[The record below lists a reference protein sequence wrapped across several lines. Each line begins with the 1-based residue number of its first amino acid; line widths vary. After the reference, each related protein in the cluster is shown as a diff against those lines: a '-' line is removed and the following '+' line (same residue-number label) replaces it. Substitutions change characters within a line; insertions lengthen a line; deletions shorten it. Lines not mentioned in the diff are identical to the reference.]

1 MRSLAGATM
10 ILVRQVKRFGKPVT
24 LALWVVLLMAFA
36 LVSAIALFP
45 GTFRPAPENASGKEP
60 AETAARLTAAT
71 AARIQAESRNPRPM
85 PAIVAAPRPLTMLRR
100 PEPVGEPPTPP
111 EGYEFAVHH
120 GEMARAPLEGVYPD
134 RPDEDEKPP
143 PWMDSPNAVDAL
155 VRQAARADRD
165 WSFGWI
171 WLASGAK
178 AHELRPGLRRLGGE
192 VLGDSGRLV
201 RARLPGDRGRLKAL
215 LALKAVG
222 AVGAVPAKLK
232 QPAPLAPLGQE
243 QIPVFVTLM
252 ADDPDG
258 RWRRALERLGAVVG
272 RFDADIRAYTAT
284 IPHAAIGAIVEADFV
299 LAVEPVGIVEAAHDT
314 AIPAMGADA
323 LRTWRSPGIFRGG
336 GASVPI
342 GIMDSGLNINHLD
355 ISSNRNSICGANFIS
370 VERRLED
377 LDLWVDRNQHGTHTT
392 GTFAGNG
399 FADPRFA
406 GMAPSVRDI
415 RFAKALDRTG
425 AGGSDIIVRAMD
437 FLAMATACA
446 YAGPPGLPVRPLI
459 VNASLSMSGRDFAG
473 RGTDQRKLDAVVW
486 RHRQLYVVA
495 HGNESE
501 FGFAHMSAAK
511 NSLAVGAVRDSGPL
525 AVFSSLG
532 PTADG
537 RLAPHVVATGVDI
550 MSPKGQGSR
559 AEYET
564 ASGTS
569 SASPA
574 VAGVAAL
581 LMDAAPEYRSRPALA
596 RARLMASAVKP
607 DPWFDAAGRFPANNT
622 AGPGD
627 RQSRYGLGRVSAR
640 TTVLNRAGA
649 DGWTN
654 GSATSE
660 LRGEEYAFRDINV
673 PEGASRLDVVL
684 SWDEPP
690 ADTISNAVLNDLDL
704 WLDKDGDCEPA
715 ACGEYSSL
723 SRKDNVE
730 WIVVRNPPAGVY
742 RAKVLSRKI
751 YAGAPRSALAWT
763 VIRGAST
770 PTLRINADSEELPAG
785 RNRLTLTLSSDAYVA
800 AGTRLRVDC
809 RSDAGK
815 CEDVR
820 LDSARPGREDGVAER
835 GSDWPLGT
843 HFTLGEIGA
852 GEAQEVEL
860 FVNYEG
866 EGAVR
871 LYFTATA
878 WNANAAVRTVKA
890 GDADTGVAV
899 IPAPENDHFVAA
911 LAIGGANG
919 SVDLDL
925 ASATTEPG
933 EPPIEL
939 KGPAGTGN
947 STALGPGPFRPQP
960 RGRPAASVWLAWT
973 APADGQFRFDLG
985 RRSPVAEVIY
995 LAAYRGDDIAGLEA
1009 VETKNG
1015 SFFAEEGVTYRLRVS
1030 NGTHRSA
1037 SADSSLIG
1045 RSEPLILGWSS
1056 TDRPANDDFEF
1067 GTAIEGTEGSV
1078 AGNNQGATL
1087 ERGEWFGP
1095 LAATVWH
1102 HWTAPQDGAVEFT
1115 TSSGTV
1121 LALTGETVDALR
1133 LVSHYP
1139 DARAEFQVLGGAEY
1153 HIAIAADSAFGSGAP
1168 YELSWK
1174 YFKWDKDGNDD
1185 FDEAEQIDGGASSSH
1200 EVGVDGHSTVQPG
1213 EPPET
1218 GVRTRWWTWTAP
1230 ESGAYTWRLG
1240 DPTRAALLISAFS
1253 GESLSSLQLA
1263 GSTGP
1268 AVTSFEFS
1276 FDAVR
1281 DQRYRI
1287 SVGLHNADFSAIE
1300 THEFYSPLIW
1310 GRTPANDGSANAAPL
1325 SGAAGS
1331 ISGSNEFA
1339 TVEPGERIHGLG
1351 HSSLWWTYEAPAGGW
1366 RRFYLEGAG
1375 LPFALAVYEVAEDG
1389 SLKLIGVSRDD
1400 AAPGGIGSSL
1410 NVPGQGS
1417 QAASSTEVLF
1427 RAEEGRRYQI
1437 RLGAMSAGP
1446 GGDFTLRWEET
1457 DAPVWLKYLGHLSGG
1472 DTDAAGAYIEPD
1484 LFAQLQ
1490 GLAFGG
1496 GTLYV
1501 AAAGALHA
1509 FERDPATGA
1518 LSLRQ
1523 TLRKDWSA
1531 VPLSGIL
1538 LSLLYDSR
1546 RDKLHAHACRQ
1557 WETFS
1562 TAGTRLADE
1571 GWDEAG
1577 AALCA
1582 SGGTFMAPD
1591 ESHVYVVEKSV
1602 GLDVLDFDTNGN
1614 LRHRQSVGIHG
1625 VTDALI
1631 SNDGSRV
1638 YAVTDHSSTVMV
1650 FDRNSE
1656 TGRLREPDI
1665 LEPPGAFTDTIHRGL
1680 AISHDGQYLFT
1691 FKDSPFGNEAA
1702 IYSLDADSG
1711 SPVALDTL
1719 QLDSHLGLRSESG
1732 CRMAAPRRATP
1743 GVSLF
1748 CDGLIF
1754 GLQWNIRAGE
1764 LVVADVV
1771 ERLDRF
1777 NNGVPHFEIPR
1788 SLALSPDGKHAYLA
1802 TENAGILYFERVGN
1816 FD

>member
-1 MRSLAGATM
+1 
-10 ILVRQVKRFGKPVT
+10 
-24 LALWVVLLMAFA
+24 
-36 LVSAIALFP
+36 
-45 GTFRPAPENASGKEP
+45 
-60 AETAARLTAAT
+60 
-71 AARIQAESRNPRPM
+71 
-85 PAIVAAPRPLTMLRR
+85 MLRR
-100 PEPVGEPPTPP
+100 PEPAGEPPTPP

-120 GEMARAPLEGVYPD
+120 GEMARAPLEDAYPD

-155 VRQAARADRD
+155 VRQAARAGRD

-171 WLASGAK
+171 WLASGAR
-178 AHELRPGLRRLGGE
+178 ADELRPGLRRLGGE

-222 AVGAVPAKLK
+222 AVGAVPARLK
-232 QPAPLAPLGQE
+232 QPAPLAPPGQE

-258 RWRRALERLGAVVG
+258 RWRRALEGMGAVVG

-284 IPHAAIGAIVEADFV
+284 IPHGAIGAIVEADFV

-314 AIPAMGADA
+314 AVPAMGGDA

-355 ISSNRNSICGANFIS
+355 ISSNRNSICGANFVS

-377 LDLWVDRNQHGTHTT
+377 LDLWVDQNQHGTHTT

-406 GMAPSVRDI
+406 GMAPAVRDI

-425 AGGSDIIVRAMD
+425 AGGSDIIARAMD

-446 YAGPPGLPVRPLI
+446 YVGTPSLPVRPLI
-459 VNASLSMSGRDFAG
+459 VNMSLSMAGRDFAG

-495 HGNESE
+495 HGNERE
-501 FGFAHMSAAK
+501 FGFANISAAK

-525 AVFSSLG
+525 AAFSSLG

-550 MSPKGQGSR
+550 MSPAGQGSR
-559 AEYET
+559 AEYRS

-574 VAGVAAL
+574 AAGVAAL
-581 LMDAAPEYRSRPALA
+581 LMNAAPEYRSRPALA

-627 RQSRYGLGRVSAR
+627 LQSRYGLGRVSAR
-640 TTVLNRAGA
+640 TTVLNRPGA

-654 GSATSE
+654 GSATSD

-673 PEGASRLDVVL
+673 PEGASRLDLVL

-690 ADTISNAVLNDLDL
+690 ADTISNTVFNDLDL
-704 WLDKDGDCEPA
+704 WLDRDADCEPA

-723 SRKDNVE
+723 SRTDNVE
-730 WIVVRNPPAGVY
+730 WIVVRNPPAGMY

-770 PTLRINADSEELPAG
+770 PTLRINADSEQLPAG
-785 RNRLTLTLSSDAYVA
+785 RNRLRLTLSSHAYVA

-820 LDSARPGREDGVAER
+820 LESARPGREDGVAVR
-835 GSDWPLGT
+835 GSGWPLGT

-878 WNANAAVRTVKA
+878 WNANAAVLTVKA
-890 GDADTGVAV
+890 GAADTGVAV
-899 IPAPENDHFVAA
+899 IPAPENDQFADA
-911 LAIGGANG
+911 LAIGGASG

-939 KGPAGTGN
+939 KAPGETGS
-947 STALGPGPFRPQP
+947 STALDPAAFRPQP
-960 RGRPAASVWLAWT
+960 QGRPAGSVWYAWT
-973 APADGQFRFDLG
+973 APGGGQFRFDLG

-1037 SADSSLIG
+1037 GADSSLIG
-1045 RSEPLILGWSS
+1045 RSEPVTLGWSS

-1067 GTAIEGTEGSV
+1067 GTAIEGAEGSV

-1102 HWTAPQDGAVEFT
+1102 HWTAPDDGAVEFT
-1115 TSSGTV
+1115 ASSGTV
-1121 LALTGETVDALR
+1121 LAFTGETVDALR

-1139 DARAEFQVLGGAEY
+1139 EAKAEFQVLGGAEY
-1153 HIAIAADSAFGSGAP
+1153 HIAIAAKSAFGSGAP
-1168 YELSWK
+1168 YELSWE
-1174 YFKWDKDGNDD
+1174 YTKWDKDDNDD
-1185 FDEAEQIDGGASSSH
+1185 FEDAEQIEGGASSSH
-1200 EVGVDGHSTVQPG
+1200 QVGVDPASTVQPG

-1253 GESLSSLQLA
+1253 GDSLGSLQLA
-1263 GSTGP
+1263 GTTGS

-1287 SVGLHNADFSAIE
+1287 SVGLHNDDFTAIE
-1300 THEFYSPLIW
+1300 TQEFFSPLTW
-1310 GRTPANDGSANAAPL
+1310 GRTPANDGSADAALL
-1325 SGAAGS
+1325 SGAGGL
-1331 ISGSNEFA
+1331 IGGSNEFA

-1351 HSSLWWTYEAPAGGW
+1351 HSSLWWTWEAPAAGW
-1366 RRFYLEGAG
+1366 RRFYLENPG
-1375 LPFALAVYEVAEDG
+1375 LPFALAVYEVAADG
-1389 SLKLIGVSRDD
+1389 SLKLISVSPN
-1400 AAPGGIGSSL
+1400 AAGAGGGPASAL
-1410 NVPGQGS
+1410 PGQGS
-1417 QAASSTEVLF
+1417 PAAPDTEVVF
-1427 RAEEGRRYQI
+1427 RAEAGKQYRV

-1446 GGDFTLRWEET
+1446 GGDFTLLWEET
-1457 DAPVWLKYLGHLSGG
+1457 DAPVWLEYLGQLSGG
-1472 DTDAAGAYIEPD
+1472 DTDPAGAYIQPD
-1484 LFAQLQ
+1484 LLAGLS

-1496 GTLYV
+1496 GKLY
-1501 AAAGALHA
+1501 AAASGGLRA
-1509 FERDPATGA
+1509 FERDSATGA
-1518 LSLRQ
+1518 LTLSQ
-1523 TLRKDWSA
+1523 TLAKDWSGSS
-1531 VPLSGIL
+1531 PLL
-1538 LSLLYDSR
+1538 LHDSR
-1546 RDKLHAHACRQ
+1546 RNRLHAHECFQ
-1557 WETFS
+1557 WDTFS
-1562 TAGTRLADE
+1562 TSGARFSDRGEDAHGAGLCGNRRAFMDSRQSSVYLVEQINGLAVLSFDSRGRLRH
-1571 GWDEAG
+1571 
-1577 AALCA
+1577 
-1582 SGGTFMAPD
+1582 D
-1591 ESHVYVVEKSV
+1591 ESISV
-1602 GLDVLDFDTNGN
+1602 
-1614 LRHRQSVGIHG
+1614 RGI
-1625 VTDALI
+1625 TDALI
-1631 SNDGSRV
+1631 SNDDSHV
-1638 YAVTDHSSTVMV
+1638 YAVTDSYDSVVV
-1650 FDRNSE
+1650 FERNSNSGE
-1656 TGRLREPDI
+1656 LSEIGSRP
-1665 LEPPGAFTDTIHRGL
+1665 PPGAFPDAIHRGL
-1680 AISHDGQYLFT
+1680 AISPGGAYLFVV
-1691 FKDSPFGNEAA
+1691 KDSAFGNEVVVFGIGDDPATPERLH
-1702 IYSLDADSG
+1702 SLR
-1711 SPVALDTL
+1711 LDTY
-1719 QLDSHLGLRSESG
+1719 LGFRAESG
-1732 CRMAAPRRATP
+1732 CRFGAPRRQAAGL
-1743 GVSLF
+1743 GVF
-1748 CDGLIF
+1748 CDGMIF
-1754 GLQWNIRAGE
+1754 GLQWDAGSRR
-1764 LVVADVV
+1764 LKVADVI
-1771 ERLDRF
+1771 EGADRF
-1777 NNGVPHFEIPR
+1777 DNLVPHFETPR